1 MACLQRGISQYFVQ
15 LLMWTHPCISLSNAS
30 EEILLSRAKQIKQKV
45 KQINLVLIFY
55 LKLESAQWSRAVMGL
70 LKTVWRVLCAA
81 SL

>member
-1 MACLQRGISQYFVQ
+1 MSPKRNLAVFRSVAHVD
-15 LLMWTHPCISLSNAS
+15 TSCISLSNAS

-55 LKLESAQWSRAVMGL
+55 LKLESAQWSRAVMGP